1 MSERR
6 RNPLSKWVRG
16 LLPDRAPSRAS
27 ASAAHIFPQADPPSA
42 SDSSVA
48 DPKSAIPTIAA
59 IDNLTV
65 VLGLVKQV
73 ANVIQKAPFIA
84 PAAAL
89 MAEILKA
96 YKEVK
101 DTDEK
106 RDGLVSSITELT
118 RDLCGT
124 ILRMEATNHVEL
136 IGRLRADIE
145 TYSVLLAR
153 ASVFIK
159 QYDNQGV
166 VRHVAAR
173 NELGSQMS
181 TLNRELNSFGARF
194 RTNRLVDLA
203 INQNVNT
210 RTLEKVHDIAL
221 EGRLEKWL
229 GSPDMKKKLLS
240 TLQLRKEGTGRW
252 LLESEKFIQW
262 QDNPG
267 SLWIRGPSGVGKT
280 VLSSAV
286 ISELVADKLSFTD
299 LTNFRSSPA
308 IAFFYFDFKD
318 KEGQAMDSALRRII
332 LQLSAQSPNS
342 YRILEERY
350 ISNSKGQ
357 TLPTYQELQKILE
370 ELLLELG
377 RTYIVLDALDEC
389 QEADQ
394 RQLVEFVS
402 TLQKWNQTPL
412 HLLLTSQPRR
422 IFTEWLASVP
432 CIDIES
438 DITEKDIR
446 LFVDSELQM
455 LESWASRAADRVVS
469 KSNGMFRLAACL
481 ILEVSHCLWEDEL
494 YKTLDNLPND
504 LFGIYDRFLK
514 GIRPEHLVHAKAVL
528 RWLLCSREQLTLDQL
543 ADAIAFDFSD
553 PAQFIYKP
561 NRREGNRVRIPKW
574 FEGLVTFTGR
584 FVGLA
589 HASVQDYLL
598 SRQFTDKFGSDLS
611 ATLSHTFIAQTCITY
626 LLYFSHHSLDN
637 NTLPSYPLAVY
648 AADYWCHHLLHCHDR
663 TTLIGG
669 TLRLLED
676 GSQQYAA
683 FIRLWKI
690 NHHLPASPLHL
701 CCQQGYIEGVRG
713 LLADSD
719 INLQSEIGNPLQVTS
734 LYGGTEIVR
743 LLLENGADVNA
754 KGGVHG
760 GALRVASRLGPIGT
774 VHLLLEY
781 GADVNAMEG
790 GALQAAAE
798 CGQTEI
804 VRLLLDHG
812 AETNPRGSY
821 GRALQFASWHGHPE
835 IVCLLL
841 QSGADVNAMDGT
853 ALEAASQHGRTEI
866 VRLLLESDA
875 DVNAN
880 DGRALKAAACNYHTE
895 IVDLLLE
902 HGAIDTR
909 VRVS

>member
-1 MSERR
+1 MPERH

-16 LLPDRAPSRAS
+16 LLPDRVPSRAS
-27 ASAAHIFPQADPPSA
+27 ASAVYILPQAEPPSA
-42 SDSSVA
+42 SDSPVV
-48 DPKSAIPTIAA
+48 DPKSASPANVS

-65 VLGLVKQV
+65 VLGLVQQV

-106 RDGLVSSITELT
+106 RDGLGSTITELT

-145 TYSVLLAR
+145 TYSVLLAK

-173 NELGSQMS
+173 TELGSQMS
-181 TLNRELNSFGARF
+181 SLNRELDSFGARF

-203 INQNVNT
+203 INQSAST

-229 GSPDMKKKLLS
+229 GSPDMKKKQLS
-240 TLQLRKEGTGRW
+240 TLHLRKEGTGRW
-252 LLESEKFIQW
+252 LLESEKFIHW

-286 ISELVADKLSFTD
+286 ISELVADRLSFKD
-299 LTNFRSSPA
+299 LANFRSPPA

-318 KEGQAMDSALRRII
+318 KEGQAVDSALRRII

-342 YRILEERY
+342 YRALEERY
-350 ISNSKGQ
+350 ILNSKGQ

-377 RTYIVLDALDEC
+377 RTYIILDALDEC

-394 RQLVEFVS
+394 RQLVDCVS
-402 TLQKWNQTPL
+402 TLQRWNQTPL

-422 IFTEWLASVP
+422 IFTEGLEGVP
-432 CIDIES
+432 SIDIES

-446 LFVDSELQM
+446 FFVDSELER
-455 LESWASRAADRVVS
+455 LEPWASRAADRVVS

-494 YKTLDNLPND
+494 DKTLDNLPND
-504 LFGIYDRFLK
+504 LFGIYDRFLE
-514 GIRPEHLVHAKAVL
+514 GIRPDHLVHAEAVL
-528 RWLLCSREQLTLDQL
+528 RWLIFSRERLTLDQL

-553 PAQFIYKP
+553 PTHYIYKP
-561 NRREGNRVRIPKW
+561 NRREGNTVTISKW
-574 FEGLVTFTGR
+574 FEGLVTITGG

-611 ATLSHTFIAQTCITY
+611 FTLSYTFIAQT
-626 LLYFSHHSLDN
+626 LLVPPSVVFS
-637 NTLPSYPLAVY
+637 
-648 AADYWCHHLLHCHDR
+648 
-663 TTLIGG
+663 
-669 TLRLLED
+669 
-676 GSQQYAA
+676 
-683 FIRLWKI
+683 
-690 NHHLPASPLHL
+690 
-701 CCQQGYIEGVRG
+701 
-713 LLADSD
+713 
-719 INLQSEIGNPLQVTS
+719 
-734 LYGGTEIVR
+734 
-743 LLLENGADVNA
+743 
-754 KGGVHG
+754 
-760 GALRVASRLGPIGT
+760 
-774 VHLLLEY
+774 
-781 GADVNAMEG
+781 
-790 GALQAAAE
+790 
-798 CGQTEI
+798 
-804 VRLLLDHG
+804 
-812 AETNPRGSY
+812 
-821 GRALQFASWHGHPE
+821 
-835 IVCLLL
+835 
-841 QSGADVNAMDGT
+841 
-853 ALEAASQHGRTEI
+853 
-866 VRLLLESDA
+866 
-875 DVNAN
+875 
-880 DGRALKAAACNYHTE
+880 
-895 IVDLLLE
+895 
-902 HGAIDTR
+902 
-909 VRVS
+909 

>member
-1 MSERR
+1 
-6 RNPLSKWVRG
+6 
-16 LLPDRAPSRAS
+16 
-27 ASAAHIFPQADPPSA
+27 
-42 SDSSVA
+42 
-48 DPKSAIPTIAA
+48 
-59 IDNLTV
+59 
-65 VLGLVKQV
+65 
-73 ANVIQKAPFIA
+73 
-84 PAAAL
+84 
-89 MAEILKA
+89 
-96 YKEVK
+96 
-101 DTDEK
+101 
-106 RDGLVSSITELT
+106 
-118 RDLCGT
+118 
-124 ILRMEATNHVEL
+124 MEATNHVEL

-159 QYDNQGV
+159 QYDSQGV
-166 VRHVAAR
+166 FRHVAAR
-173 NELGSQMS
+173 NELGSQMNS
-181 TLNRELNSFGARF
+181 LNRELDSFGARF

-203 INQNVNT
+203 INQSVNI

-229 GSPDMKKKLLS
+229 GSPDMKKKQLS

-252 LLESEKFIQW
+252 LLESEKFIHW

-286 ISELVADKLSFTD
+286 ISELVADQLSFKN
-299 LTNFRSSPA
+299 LANFRSPA

-318 KEGQAMDSALRRII
+318 KEGRAAESALRRVI

-342 YRILEERY
+342 YRALEERY
-350 ISNSKGQ
+350 ISKSNGQ
-357 TLPTYQELQKILE
+357 TWPTYQELQEILE
-370 ELLLELG
+370 ELLLELD

-394 RQLVEFVS
+394 RRLGEFVS

-422 IFTEWLASVP
+422 IFTEWLAGVP

-446 LFVDSELQM
+446 LFVDSELRS
-455 LESWASRAADRVVS
+455 LEPWASRAADRVMS

-494 YKTLDNLPND
+494 DKTLDNLPND

-514 GIRPEHLVHAKAVL
+514 GIRPEHLVHAEAVL
-528 RWLLCSREQLTLDQL
+528 RWLLFSRERLTLDQL
-543 ADAIAFDFSD
+543 ADTIAFDFSD

-561 NRREGNRVRIPKW
+561 NRREGNRITIPKW

-598 SRQFTDKFGSDLS
+598 SRQFTDKFCSDLS

-626 LLYFSHHSLDN
+626 LLHFSHHSLDDDK
-637 NTLPSYPLAVY
+637 LPRYPLAVY

-676 GSQQYAA
+676 GSQQYTA
-683 FIRLWKI
+683 FIRLRNI
-690 NHHLPASPLHL
+690 NHRPPASPLHL
-701 CCQQGYIEGVRG
+701 CCQEGYIEGVRG
-713 LLADSD
+713 LLANDSD
-719 INLQSEIGNPLQVTS
+719 IHLQSKIGNPLQVAS
-734 LYGGTEIVR
+734 LYGGTEIMH
-743 LLLENGADVNA
+743 LLLENGADVTTV
-754 KGGVHG
+754 GGS
-760 GALRVASRLGPIGT
+760 ALRG
-774 VHLLLEY
+774 
-781 GADVNAMEG
+781 
-790 GALQAAAE
+790 
-798 CGQTEI
+798 
-804 VRLLLDHG
+804 
-812 AETNPRGSY
+812 
-821 GRALQFASWHGHPE
+821 
-835 IVCLLL
+835 
-841 QSGADVNAMDGT
+841 
-853 ALEAASQHGRTEI
+853 ASQHGRTEI
-866 VRLLLESDA
+866 VSLLLESGAEVNAVGGEYGTALTAACSVGHTEIVRLLLQGGADVNAIGSYGSALQFASWQGHAEIVRLLLESGA
-875 DVNAN
+875 DVNAV
-880 DGRALKAAACNYHTE
+880 GGEYGSALKAVVDNHHPE

-902 HGAIDTR
+902 HGAVDTG
-909 VRVS
+909 VRVSYGALHLVTTCL